1 MSPTESFL
9 YTYRTYKDYK
19 SIQCCS
25 KTGYDCFGVVENM
38 STSFIHHLFSY
49 VLVPYRLPVT
59 VQLYNKSEV
68 IKIPIYNYR
77 YLVWSL
83 FFFVIKILLWNK
95 SNFLLYNSF
104 FCCQFLSLVR
114 IRIQV
119 SKIWGV
125 GSGSKLFSFVFAP
138 PVNILE

>member
-1 MSPTESFL
+1 MKKFFGTVGNLKNIRSFLSPTESFL

-19 SIQCCS
+19 SIQCYS

-95 SNFLLYNSF
+95 SNFLNYS
-104 FCCQFLSLVR
+104 S
-114 IRIQV
+114 
-119 SKIWGV
+119 
-125 GSGSKLFSFVFAP
+125 
-138 PVNILE
+138 ILIYLWSHAHYQLKASM